1 MDRDPFIEIAE
12 DASFFGFE
20 VMAFVAALCLAW
32 RLVKGRAEVKIFFVI
47 HFYYA
52 GVLCLIMAFNHMA
65 ILGALRASDVQLY
78 RDYIEAVAQGQ
89 ILDFALRKYGRFRK
103 SNAYMLVFV
112 VNHLVVFIPLVWTI
126 SIWGA
131 YRVANYLSR
140 FRSGVAFMLF
150 MLFCVPIMASV
161 AFVANALVA

>member
-1 MDRDPFIEIAE
+1 
-12 DASFFGFE
+12 
-20 VMAFVAALCLAW
+20 
-32 RLVKGRAEVKIFFVI
+32 
-47 HFYYA
+47 
-52 GVLCLIMAFNHMA
+52 MAFNHMA

-89 ILDFALRKYGRFRK
+89 ILDFALRKYERFRK

-112 VNHLVVFIPLVWTI
+112 VSHLVVFIPLVWTI

-131 YRVANYLSR
+131 YRVANHLSR

-150 MLFCVPIMASV
+150 MLFCIPIMASV
-161 AFVANALVA
+161 AFVANALVG